1 MAVPGVTMDDIGV
14 NPGRI
19 EIGTPPHCSEDRN
32 EILGTAERRRVQP
45 KPADL
50 KMWFIQSLIAE
61 RSDIHVHDLGQFAAE
76 GLDMNTLSSVGRSS
90 HLIREQQRTH
100 G

>member
-1 MAVPGVTMDDIGV
+1 MDDIGI

-32 EILGTAERRRVQP
+32 EILGTVEGRRVQP

-76 GLDMNTLSSVGRSS
+76 VLDMHTGSSVGRRRI
-90 HLIREQQRTH
+90 LIREEQSLH